1 MTTVLITIHIMLV
14 LAMIVL
20 VLLQRSEGGALGMGG
35 GGGGGG
41 GFMSARGAANALTRT
56 TTIIAA
62 GFFLTSIALG
72 VVANQENRTENVLQ
86 QVEGAA
92 QTGVPTDAAGEAKT
106 PNAGSLLDDLKKE
119 GEVTA
124 PSTGVRPRNRILSA
138 TNNPNCVN
146 NCVPVQFYFAIF
158 NFPSIASIPWR
169 DLFLS
174 LAVWSPLLAKVLLRR
189 LWVLFFRHG
198 VIRFGCEN
206 LTPI

>member
-20 VLLQRSEGGALGMGG
+20 VLLQRSEGGALGMGGG

-72 VVANQENRTENVLQ
+72 VVANQENRTENVIK

-119 GEVTA
+119 GEATA
-124 PSTGVRPRNRILSA
+124 PSTGVPTS
-138 TNNPNCVN
+138 
-146 NCVPVQFYFAIF
+146 
-158 NFPSIASIPWR
+158 
-169 DLFLS
+169 
-174 LAVWSPLLAKVLLRR
+174 
-189 LWVLFFRHG
+189 
-198 VIRFGCEN
+198 E
-206 LTPI
+206 